1 MFARTEQLIA
11 LAYHSKP
18 RFGLAFWNHLCT
30 LNLSCTMF
38 AIRGNQGKKER
49 ERESSQGHLTVHRC
63 DRYTAEM
70 HGIQAERRNE
80 TYLVSGMRGTATK
93 DARDFWNDAS
103 ARGIPGRL

>member
-1 MFARTEQLIA
+1 
-11 LAYHSKP
+11 
-18 RFGLAFWNHLCT
+18 
-30 LNLSCTMF
+30 
-38 AIRGNQGKKER
+38 
-49 ERESSQGHLTVHRC
+49 
-63 DRYTAEM
+63 M